1 MKKCS
6 KGELSNANPQA
17 CGGNAMADVPLL
29 RHDKASEEMPSE
41 PLQSWGLETHRRRL
55 NDGNG
60 ICANGGIGTA

>member
-41 PLQSWGLETHRRRL
+41 PLRAGVWRLIDGGLMMETEYVPMEE
-55 NDGNG
+55 
-60 ICANGGIGTA
+60 